1 MKRYVRPNSSLQL
14 REQVQ
19 DLGLDRDVERR
30 DGLVGDDELRRRDE
44 RPGDPDP
51 LALAARELVWVAVV
65 VLRVQADDLEHL
77 AHPRLA
83 LGARPDVL
91 QAERLADDRSDRPAR
106 VERRVRILEDE
117 LDLAAQGA
125 QRAGLPV
132 GDVLAVVS
140 DRAARRL
147 EQARDEAC
155 DGGLPAAGLSDEA
168 ERATAGNVERHPVH
182 RVHLSSPAAEEHAA
196 GEREELLEALDGDQ
210 RSRLFRRAAVARDR
224 RALGERP
231 VHARASCERTSLPI
245 ARRVGTGR
253 WHATV

>member
-1 MKRYVRPNSSLQL
+1 
-14 REQVQ
+14 
-19 DLGLDRDVERR
+19 
-30 DGLVGDDELRRRDE
+30 
-44 RPGDPDP
+44 DP

-83 LGARPDVL
+83 LGARPDVLQAERVLARGARAVVL

-168 ERATAGNVERHPVH
+168 ERATAGNVERH
-182 RVHLSSPAAEEHAA
+182 
-196 GEREELLEALDGDQ
+196 
-210 RSRLFRRAAVARDR
+210 
-224 RALGERP
+224 
-231 VHARASCERTSLPI
+231 
-245 ARRVGTGR
+245 
-253 WHATV
+253 